1 MPEPGASGADANN
14 LSTQRCVLADWEQV
28 FEDVGS
34 GTSWNRS
41 GLNRLK
47 DALAPGHCV
56 KVAALD
62 HPPGTGGRA
71 SPVAPEPIF
80 IAPQM
85 WIHRP
90 ANVDSTLALV

>member
-14 LSTQRCVLADWEQV
+14 LSTQRCVLANWEQV

-34 GTSWNRS
+34 GTSWHPS

-62 HPPGTGGRA
+62 RLAGR
-71 SPVAPEPIF
+71 
-80 IAPQM
+80 
-85 WIHRP
+85 
-90 ANVDSTLALV
+90 